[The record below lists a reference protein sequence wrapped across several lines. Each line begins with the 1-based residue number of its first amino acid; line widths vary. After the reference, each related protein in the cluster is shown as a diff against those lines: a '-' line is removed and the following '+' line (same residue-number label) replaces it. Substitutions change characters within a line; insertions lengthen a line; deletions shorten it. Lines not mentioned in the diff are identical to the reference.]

1 MPTPDPLIGKRV
13 APADLQRF
21 CAEAMVRCGLSRAD
35 AALTAEVLTTTDTWG
50 THSHGTRQLR
60 PLMRAVKAGGI
71 RPGNPPATRR
81 EGPGWALVDANGAMP
96 MVVACRAMEL
106 AIAKARA
113 AGIGYVGVAHSSHF
127 GAAGYYATLAL
138 RHDMLGIAMT
148 NCDPCVAVTGGRT
161 PVIGTNPIAFAV
173 PAGREH
179 PVFLDIATSVV
190 AVTKV
195 MIAKAM
201 GRPVPEGWLRD
212 PEGRPTTDA
221 SGYPDRSV
229 LQPMAGYKGYGLAVV
244 VEVLAGILT
253 GAAFLRRIPAW
264 VGEQA
269 PPADQG
275 HAFLA
280 IDIGT
285 LMPLDTFKARM
296 DALIQEIKAAPR
308 AVGVERIYLPGEM
321 EWERRAVALRHGL
334 DLPDYVLVNLRGLA
348 EDVGMMPELEAIFH
362 PAGDEG
368 KPR

>member
-1 MPTPDPLIGKRV
+1 MATPDPLIGKRV
-13 APADLQRF
+13 APAELQRF
-21 CAEAMVRCGLSRAD
+21 CAEAMVRCGLARED
-35 AALTAEVLTTTDTWG
+35 AAVTAEVLTTTDTWG

-71 RPGNPPATRR
+71 RPGARPATRR

-96 MVVACRAMEL
+96 MVVACRAMEI
-106 AIAKARA
+106 AITKAKAT
-113 AGIGYVGVAHSSHF
+113 GIGYAGVAHSSHF

-138 RHDMLGIAMT
+138 RHDMIGLSMT

-173 PAGREH
+173 PAGQER
-179 PVFLDIATSVV
+179 PVFLDVATSIV

-221 SGYPDRSV
+221 GGYPDRSV
-229 LQPMAGYKGYGLAVV
+229 LQPMAGYKGYGLAVF

-253 GAAFLRRIPAW
+253 GASFLSGIKAW
-264 VGEQA
+264 VGENA

-280 IDIGT
+280 IDIGA
-285 LMPLDTFKARM
+285 LMPLDAFKARM
-296 DALIQEIKAAPR
+296 DAMIQEIKQAPK

-321 EWERRAVALRHGL
+321 EWERRDMALQQGL
-334 DLPDYVLVNLRGLA
+334 QLPDYVLVNLRGLA
-348 EDVGMMPELEAIFH
+348 EDVGMTPELEAIFWS
-362 PAGDEG
+362 A
-368 KPR
+368 KQ